1 MGILLEKDYNCGE
14 MFDKTL
20 GTPSAQKILRFLV
33 CWEKISFRELIAK
46 SNLSESNVHSTL
58 RKLQR
63 SGLVSSGVRGIYQ
76 LTDDD
81 FTKTLT
87 TSYSILIKRIIA
99 RNLYNLS
106 KQMEVTSPE
115 KILDQ
120 LLLLKD
126 LYGPYIDRY
135 YSKKFSSLVGS
146 LINNI

>member
-1 MGILLEKDYNCGE
+1 MGILLEKDNNSGE

-33 CWEKISFRELIAK
+33 CWEKIPFRELIAK

-63 SGLVSSGVRGIYQ
+63 SGLVSSDVRGIYQ

-87 TSYSILIKRIIA
+87 ASYSILIKRIIA